1 MSTNHKK
8 TKNKLVAVAAGKTFS
23 ASHRHARLSP
33 YKARPVIDL
42 VRGKN
47 VDDAMSILEWQDRR
61 AAPMIRKVIESA
73 LANASNDLEADLKRL
88 FVSDARVD
96 GAGLLNGRKRFMQRA
111 MGRAFPI
118 LKRTCHISIIL
129 AEAQESAAEGAKAK
143 ARRSRTKKPAG
154 VASKSDASA
163 PVTSE
168 SSSTEAG
175 S

>member
-8 TKNKLVAVAAGKTFS
+8 TKKLVPVASGKTFS

-47 VDDAMSILEWQDRR
+47 VDDALSILEWQDRR
-61 AAPMIRKVIESA
+61 AAPMIRKVIQSA

-88 FVSDARVD
+88 FVHDARVD

-118 LKRTCHISIIL
+118 LKRTCHISVVL
-129 AEAQESAAEGAKAK
+129 AEAEQTAAEGAKAK
-143 ARRSRTKKPAG
+143 ARRARTKKPAAAG
-154 VASKSDASA
+154 GEASA
-163 PVTSE
+163 TQNP
-168 SSSTEAG
+168 SSTEAR

>member
-1 MSTNHKK
+1 MTARSTRAS
-8 TKNKLVAVAAGKTFS
+8 KLKPTDGGKTFK
-23 ASHRHARLSP
+23 ASHQHARLSP

-47 VDDAMSILEWQDRR
+47 VDEALTILEWQDRR
-61 AAPMIRKVIESA
+61 AAPMIRKVIQSA

-88 FVSDARVD
+88 FVMDARVD

-118 LKRTCHISIIL
+118 LKRTCHISVIL
-129 AEAQESAAEGAKAK
+129 AEAQETAAEGAKAK
-143 ARRSRTKKPAG
+143 ARRARTKKTPA
-154 VASKSDASA
+154 AASA
-163 PVTSE
+163 STS
-168 SSSTEAG
+168 TPEAR